1 MSDQEKSAE
10 PTDPTVRIAMSV
22 SPIDADRL
30 KRAAADARTPAAVLS
45 RTLVMWGLDNLTSNE
60 DLADAVEEAAEAE
73 RQRRSAAG
81 RRGGQIGGGTN
92 RQRAQQKARQKE

>member
-1 MSDQEKSAE
+1 MSDQEKSTE
-10 PTDPTVRIAMSV
+10 PTVRIAMSV
-22 SPIDADRL
+22 SPLDADRL

-45 RTLVMWGLDNLTSNE
+45 RTLVMWGLDNLAANH

-81 RRGGQIGGGTN
+81 RRGGRIGGGTN
-92 RQRAQQKARQKE
+92 KKKAQQKKET